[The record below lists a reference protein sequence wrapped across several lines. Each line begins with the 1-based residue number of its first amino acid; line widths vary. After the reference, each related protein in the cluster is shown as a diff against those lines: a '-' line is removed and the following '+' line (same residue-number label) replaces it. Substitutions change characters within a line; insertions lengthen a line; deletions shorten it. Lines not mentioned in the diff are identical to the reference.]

1 MAFRLIPREMRFYD
15 DFIAL
20 GEQIREGA
28 VLLEQMLAPDRPLWD
43 KADAIKDVE
52 HACDNLTHEIIQ
64 RLHRTFVTP
73 LDREDIHMLASCLD
87 DVIDAIDEAAANV
100 RLYRLDHVRSEAR
113 VMAGIIKSCTDQIV
127 VALRAFER
135 RGGVAPAAVELNRLE
150 NEADRVHQNALQRL
164 FAEETDPILIMK
176 WKEVIDLLEEAADR
190 CEDVANVVEGV
201 VVKHA

>member
-1 MAFRLIPREMRFYD
+1 
-15 DFIAL
+15 
-20 GEQIREGA
+20 
-28 VLLEQMLAPDRPLWD
+28 MLAPDRPLWE

-73 LDREDIHMLASCLD
+73 LDREDIHMLASSLD

-100 RLYRLDHVRSEAR
+100 RLYRLDHVRTEAR

-164 FAEETDPILIMK
+164 FAEETDPILDH
-176 WKEVIDLLEEAADR
+176 E
-190 CEDVANVVEGV
+190 VEGS
-201 VVKHA
+201 HRPARGSCRPLRGRGQRRRRGRREARLIDRWIRTCWRWRR

>member
-1 MAFRLIPREMRFYD
+1 
-15 DFIAL
+15 
-20 GEQIREGA
+20 
-28 VLLEQMLAPDRPLWD
+28 
-43 KADAIKDVE
+43 
-52 HACDNLTHEIIQ
+52 
-64 RLHRTFVTP
+64 
-73 LDREDIHMLASCLD
+73 MLASSLD

-100 RLYRLDHVRSEAR
+100 RLYRLDHVRTEAR

-164 FAEETDPILIMK
+164 FDEETDPISIMK

>member
-1 MAFRLIPREMRFYD
+1 VAFRLIPREMRFYD
-15 DFIAL
+15 DFVAL
-20 GEQIREGA
+20 GEQIQAGA
-28 VLLEQMLAPDRPLWD
+28 ALLEEMLAPDRPLWD
-43 KADAIKDVE
+43 KADAIKSVE

-73 LDREDIHMLASCLD
+73 LDREDIHMLASSLD

-100 RLYRLDHVRSEAR
+100 RLYRLDHVRHEAR
-113 VMAGIIKSCTDQIV
+113 AMAGIIKACTDQIV

-164 FAEETDPILIMK
+164 FDEETNPITIMK
-176 WKEVIDLLEEAADR
+176 WKEVIDQLEEAADR

>member
-20 GEQIREGA
+20 GEQIHAGA
-28 VLLEQMLAPDRPLWD
+28 VLLEQMLAPDKPLWE

-73 LDREDIHMLASCLD
+73 LDREDIHMLASSLD
-87 DVIDAIDEAAANV
+87 DVIDAIDEAAANI
-100 RLYRLDHVRSEAR
+100 RLYRLDHVRHEAR
-113 VMAGIIKSCTDQIV
+113 DMAGIIKACTAQIV
-127 VALRAFER
+127 AALRAFER
-135 RGGVAPAAVELNRLE
+135 RAGVAAPAVDINRLE

-164 FAEETDPILIMK
+164 FDQETDPITIMK
-176 WKEVIDLLEEAADR
+176 WKEIIDLLEEAADR

>member
-1 MAFRLIPREMRFYD
+1 VAFRLIPREMRFYD

-20 GEQIREGA
+20 GEQIRGGA
-28 VLLEQMLAPDRPLWD
+28 ALLAEMLAPERPMWE
-43 KADAIKDVE
+43 KADAIKEVE
-52 HACDNLTHEIIQ
+52 HTCDNLTHEIIQ

-73 LDREDIHMLASCLD
+73 LDREDIHTLASSLD

-100 RLYRLDHVRSEAR
+100 RLYRLDHVRQEAR
-113 VMAGIIKSCTDQIV
+113 VMAGIIKSCTDQLV

-135 RGGVAPAAVELNRLE
+135 RSGVAAAAVELNRLE
-150 NEADRVHQNALQRL
+150 NEADRIHQNALQRL
-164 FAEETDPILIMK
+164 FDEETDPITIMK

>member
-1 MAFRLIPREMRFYD
+1 MRFYD

-20 GEQIREGA
+20 GEQIRAGA
-28 VLLEQMLAPDRPLWD
+28 VLLEQMLAPERPLWD

-52 HACDNLTHEIIQ
+52 HTCDNLTHEIIQ

-73 LDREDIHMLASCLD
+73 LDREDIHMLASSLD

-100 RLYRLDHVRSEAR
+100 RLYRLDHVRREAR
-113 VMAGIIKSCTDQIV
+113 VMAGIIKACTDQIV

-135 RGGVAPAAVELNRLE
+135 RGGVARRPSSSTVSRTRPTASTRTRCSGCSLKR
-150 NEADRVHQNALQRL
+150 R
-164 FAEETDPILIMK
+164 DPIVDH
-176 WKEVIDLLEEAADR
+176 EVEGESSTCSRKLPTAAR
-190 CEDVANVVEGV
+190 TWPTSSKGV